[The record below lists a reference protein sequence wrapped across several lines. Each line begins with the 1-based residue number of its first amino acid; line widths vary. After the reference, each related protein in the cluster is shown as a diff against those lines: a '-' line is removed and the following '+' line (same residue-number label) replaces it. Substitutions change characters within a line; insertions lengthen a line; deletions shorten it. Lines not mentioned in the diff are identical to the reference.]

1 MQTST
6 ITDKKIITLL
16 PSLTAK
22 QKKVVLSVVETFV
35 EDEADIWQD
44 KEFVKE
50 MDRRFA
56 ELESG
61 KDKGITL
68 EQLESKARSTFKNK
82 KAKAV

>member
-6 ITDKKIITLL
+6 ITDRKIITLL

-35 EDEADIWQD
+35 EDETDIWED
-44 KEFVKE
+44 KGFVKE

-68 EQLESKARSTFKNK
+68 EQLEFKARSTFKNK